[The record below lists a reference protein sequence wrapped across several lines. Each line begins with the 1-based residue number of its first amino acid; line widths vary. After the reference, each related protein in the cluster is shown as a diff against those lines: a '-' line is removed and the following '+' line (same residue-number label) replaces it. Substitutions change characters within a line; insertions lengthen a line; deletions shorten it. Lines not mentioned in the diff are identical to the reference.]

1 MNSLPINRNSKWIIF
16 LAFAAIYI
24 VWGSTYLA
32 ILIGLKG
39 LPPLLLCSFR
49 FLFAGPLLLGWCLW
63 RGEKLPS
70 VQSVRINTICG
81 ILLLCG
87 GVGSVSWA
95 EQYLPSS
102 FAAIIVAA
110 LPFWFILLDKK
121 QWSFYF
127 SNKFIILGLVLG
139 FAGVVLLVGFDQ
151 TLHSTVGKTGKEI
164 IGCLV
169 ILAGGICWASGSLFS
184 KYKKTGSSVLM
195 NGAMQLIIAGL
206 FSLLLSGLAGEWNN
220 FQFRQVSAEA
230 WLALL
235 YLIIMGSIITYL
247 SYLFLLKI
255 RPAAQVSTY
264 VYVNPLVAL
273 LLGVLIANEQVTR
286 IKLIALLVILSGVL
300 MVNIPAYKTVS
311 KNKS

>member
-1 MNSLPINRNSKWIIF
+1 MMNTLAINRNNKWIIF
-16 LAFAAIYI
+16 LAFAAVYI

-63 RGEKLPS
+63 QGERFPS
-70 VQSVRINTICG
+70 LLSIRINSVCG

-121 QWSFYF
+121 QWAFYF
-127 SNKFIILGLVLG
+127 SNKFILFGLVLG
-139 FAGVVLLVGFDQ
+139 FAGVLLLVGFDR
-151 TLHSTVGKTGKEI
+151 TLHSTSGKSGNEL
-164 IGCLV
+164 IGSLV
-169 ILAGGICWASGSLFS
+169 ILAGGICWASGSLYS
-184 KYKKTGSSVLM
+184 KYKKTGNSILM

-220 FQFRQVSAEA
+220 FQFRQVSTQA

-235 YLIIMGSIITYL
+235 YLIIMGSLITYL
-247 SYLFLLKI
+247 SYLYLLKVK
-255 RPAAQVSTY
+255 PAAQVSTY

-273 LLGVLIANEQVTR
+273 LLGVLLANEQITMTKV
-286 IKLIALLVILSGVL
+286 IALLVILCGVL
-300 MVNIPAYKTVS
+300 MVNIPTYKTPS
-311 KNKS
+311 RK